1 MEKEKVVINEV
12 LKVEDLR
19 TYFYSYAKEAFIR
32 SVDSV
37 SFSIRKGEVL
47 GIVGES
53 GCGKSITAQSVMG
66 LITDGPGIISGS
78 ILLTHNGK
86 AINLLEGLSDYVSVK
101 TKRKAILEITKDVA
115 GWLKRSEILIKG
127 IRGKVISM
135 IFQNP
140 KSALNPFITVGDQ
153 IAESIMLHSS
163 ISAKKEAIDAAAKW
177 LERVQIDSPSMRLY
191 DYPFGLSGGM
201 CQRVMIAMALSSEP
215 ALLIA
220 DEPTTGLDVTIQ
232 TKIIELLKQLK
243 EELNLTIL
251 LITHD
256 MSVIMQLAD
265 RIAVMYGGRIV
276 EYGLKREI
284 MDSNSFIRHPYT
296 IALLNSQPTVEEI
309 KMKERL
315 RAIKGDVPDTITLYR
330 GCRFYERCDL
340 KNDRVKKKCK
350 EAEPEMIEIGTGHYM
365 RCYLAEG

>member
-1 MEKEKVVINEV
+1 MAEEKIVSEEI

-19 TYFYSYAKEAFIR
+19 TYFYSYTKEAFIR

-53 GCGKSITAQSVMG
+53 GCGKSVAAQSILG
-66 LITDGPGIISGS
+66 LITDGPGIISGN
-78 ILLTHNGK
+78 IFLTRNDK
-86 AINLLEGLSDYVSVK
+86 TVNLLDGLSDYASIR
-101 TKRKAILEITKDVA
+101 TKRKAILEISKDIS
-115 GWLKRSEILIKG
+115 GWLKRSESLMKG

-153 IAESIMLHSS
+153 ISESIMLHKG
-163 ISAKKEAIDAAAKW
+163 IQAKKEAMAIASKW

-191 DYPFGLSGGM
+191 DYPHGLSGGM

-215 ALLIA
+215 SLLIA

-232 TKIIELLKQLK
+232 TKIVELLKKLR
-243 EELNLTIL
+243 EELALTIL

-256 MSVIMQLAD
+256 MNVIMQLAD

-276 EYGLKREI
+276 EYGLKKEI

-296 IALLNSQPTVEEI
+296 IALLNSIPTIGEI
-309 KMKERL
+309 KAKERL

-330 GCRFYERCDL
+330 GCRFYERCTL
-340 KNDRVKKKCK
+340 KNDRIKKRCK

-365 RCYLAEG
+365 RCWLAE